1 MSLPPLEITQLL
13 QAWFEGQAEALD
25 RLMPLVYEELHR
37 AASLRMA
44 GEKTGATLQTTALV
58 NEVYLRLVNFP
69 AVNWQNRAHFF
80 AACSKLMRRILVD
93 FARNRNSQ
101 KRGGGESELTFE
113 DGLFVA
119 GEQSPDVLA
128 LDEALNNL
136 AAMDARK
143 SQVVEMRFFG
153 GLSVAEIAGVLQ
165 VSEETVQRDWRLA
178 KAWLFRA
185 LNFEKSDGY

>member
-1 MSLPPLEITQLL
+1 MSLPPQEITQLL

-37 AASLRMA
+37 AASVRMA
-44 GEKTGATLQTTALV
+44 GEKTGATIQTTALV

-69 AVNWQNRAHFF
+69 AVDWKNRSHFF
-80 AACSKLMRRILVD
+80 AVCSKLMRRILVD
-93 FARNRNSQ
+93 FARSRKSL
-101 KRGGGESELTFE
+101 KRGGGEAELAFE

-128 LDEALNNL
+128 LDEALTNL
-136 AAMDARK
+136 AVMDVRK

-153 GLSVAEIAGVLQ
+153 GLSVSEIAGVLQ

-178 KAWLFRA
+178 RAWLFRA
-185 LNFEKSDGY
+185 LNSGESDG